1 MRNKGLVLFFTI
13 LIALTCLYCL
23 SFSFAT
29 WRVEK
34 AAKEYA
40 NDEAVIS
47 ATKALAA
54 GDVMLE
60 KHLVDSVLTRRENQ
74 YLLNMNDSSVF
85 LGFTYKECKY
95 KELNLGLDLKGGMNV
110 TLEISIPEVVYS
122 LADPV
127 AREDQ
132 LFKTSFVM
140 YNHFQF
146 SLRV

>member
-60 KHLVDSVLTRRENQ
+60 KHLIDSVLTRRENQ
-74 YLLNMNDSSVF
+74 
-85 LGFTYKECKY
+85 
-95 KELNLGLDLKGGMNV
+95 
-110 TLEISIPEVVYS
+110 
-122 LADPV
+122 
-127 AREDQ
+127 
-132 LFKTSFVM
+132 
-140 YNHFQF
+140 
-146 SLRV
+146 